1 MFPRYLRLP
10 LGCACLSFAAC
21 GGGHEHHDTGTGALS
36 LAVADAPID
45 TASHV
50 VVSFAGVE
58 FKPANGAAFSV
69 DFAEP
74 RTVDLLNTAN
84 GQSVV
89 LVDSADMPTGAYQW
103 LRLKVRSDASS
114 TESYLTLRDGSVH
127 PLYVPSGSESGL
139 KLQNPFSVSSSGVRI
154 VVVDFD
160 LRNAIVAPKSGDAY
174 WLKPTLRVINADDV
188 GVISGSIDPML
199 LSGTDCSA
207 NPSTGAGAAVYV
219 YNGAN
224 VTPDDVGGSGSNPL
238 ASTLLALDER
248 SGGFAYTVAWLPAA
262 SYTVALN
269 CDAEQDDPQADDDL
283 DFPTTLSNIT
293 VTAGQ
298 TSTADFV
305 AP

>member
-1 MFPRYLRLP
+1 MFPRFLRLP
-10 LGCACLSFAAC
+10 LGCACLSLAAC
-21 GGGHEHHDTGTGALS
+21 GGHHDHDDIGTGALS

-50 VVSFAGVE
+50 VVSFTGVE

-74 RTVDLLNTAN
+74 KTVDLLNTAN

-89 LVDSADMPTGAYQW
+89 LVDSADMPTGDYQW
-103 LRLKVRSDASS
+103 LRLKVLSDASS
-114 TESYLTLRDGSVH
+114 TQSYLTLRDGSVH
-127 PLYVPSGSESGL
+127 SLYVPSGSESGL
-139 KLQNPFSVSSSGVRI
+139 KLQNPFSVSSSSVRTM
-154 VVVDFD
+154 VVDFD
-160 LRNAIVAPKSGDAY
+160 LRNAIVAPQSGDAY
-174 WLKPTLRVINADDV
+174 WLKPTLRIIDAGDV

-199 LSGTDCSA
+199 LSGIHCSA

-219 YNGAN
+219 YSGAT

-238 ASTLLALDER
+238 ASTLLTLDE
-248 SGGFAYTVAWLPAA
+248 SDGAFNYTVAWLPAA

-269 CDAEQDDPQADDDL
+269 CDAEEDDPQADDDL
-283 DFPTTLSNIT
+283 NFTATLNTVT

-298 TSTADFV
+298 TTTADFI
-305 AP
+305 AS